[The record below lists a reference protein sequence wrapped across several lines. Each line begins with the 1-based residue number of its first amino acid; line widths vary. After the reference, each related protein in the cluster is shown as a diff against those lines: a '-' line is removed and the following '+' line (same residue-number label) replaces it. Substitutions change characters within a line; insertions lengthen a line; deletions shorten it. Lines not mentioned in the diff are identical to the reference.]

1 MSRAHYWQYVLNT
14 EGQPVSGA
22 IVSLHTDSPTTT
34 ANQITLYTT
43 AAGLTT
49 STSVTTNN
57 IGFFEFWVAD
67 KSESTTNGQNT
78 NISFVLKISRGTGD
92 EQEISDIHLH
102 FSPPRMHSQLLTTSW
117 ISSAGG
123 YISYVTHNL
132 NTSYPLVQIWNGTRV
147 VNNIDCI
154 SESTSSICLSAAGN
168 PGANNV
174 RVVILGSDG

>member
-22 IVSLHTDSPTTT
+22 VISLHTNSPTTT
-34 ANQITLYTT
+34 ANQVTLYTT
-43 AAGLTT
+43 ADGSTT
-49 STSVTTNN
+49 VTSMTTNN
-57 IGFFEFWVAD
+57 IGFFEFWVTD
-67 KSESTTNGQNT
+67 STIDTTYGQNT

-102 FSPPRMHSQLLTTSW
+102 FAPPRMYSKPIETLW
-117 ISSAGG
+117 VPSAGG
-123 YISYVTHNL
+123 YLSYITHNL
-132 NTSYPLVQIWNGTRV
+132 NTLYPLVQIWNGTRV

-154 SESTSSICLSAAGN
+154 TESTSSIYLSASAD

-174 RVVILGSDG
+174 NVIILGTDG